1 MKSKSKDY
9 QKGGVTRRTFLKTAG
24 MAGIAVSTVGFPAVL
39 RGAKPKEILIG
50 SIHPITGFCAYDGTS
65 LAQAVQLAVDKKN
78 AAGGIKSMGGAKIKV
93 LLKDTESKPKVGESA
108 ATKLIRD
115 GCVALLGCYNSPVT
129 IVTTKVAEMN
139 KIPHIITVAVADE
152 ILQRGFKYTFRVQ
165 PDTAAMAEYTTKY
178 IRELSDKHNM
188 NLKTIAF
195 LHLSGFGSVIAKK
208 VTQVAPKLGFEIIGS
223 QSYGYGVSDLST
235 EVAKIKDMK
244 SDVIVDVGYL
254 ADGILK
260 LKTYDALKVEPR
272 GGIFGCANGGFSNP
286 ASVKNLGRVAEYLM
300 DGNYW
305 MNPISS
311 FAQSVKAEYNKRY
324 TKVVFQPHCAPT
336 YDATLVLFDA
346 LERARSTDPE
356 KLREAIAQTSLSKII
371 SPGGPVEFGATGQN
385 KNALPTLMQVQDRE
399 VKVVLP
405 EKYANAKPR
414 YPVPPRSTW
423 S

>member
-1 MKSKSKDY
+1 MKSKGKDS
-9 QKGGVTRRTFLKTAG
+9 QKEGVTRRTFLKAAG
-24 MAGIAVSTVGFPAVL
+24 MAGIAASTVGFPAVL

-50 SIHPITGFCAYDGTS
+50 SIHPITGPCAYDGTS
-65 LAQAVQLAVDKKN
+65 LAQAVELAVDKKN

-108 ATKLIRD
+108 AAKLIRD

-139 KIPHIITVAVADE
+139 RIPHIITVAVADE

-165 PDTAAMAEYTTKY
+165 PDTADMAEYTTKY

-195 LHLSGFGSVIAKK
+195 LHLSGFGAVIAKK
-208 VTQVAPKLGFEIIGS
+208 VSQVAPDLGFEIIGS

-254 ADGILK
+254 ADAILK
-260 LKTYDALKVEPR
+260 LKTYDALKVEPK

-286 ASVKNLGRVAEYLM
+286 ATVNEVGRLAEYLM

-305 MNPISS
+305 MNPRSS
-311 FAQSVKAEYNKRY
+311 LAQSVKAEYNKRY

-346 LERARSTDPE
+346 LERAGSTDPE

-371 SPGGPVEFGATGQN
+371 SPGGPVEFDSTGQN

-405 EKYANAKPR
+405 EQYANAKPR
-414 YPVPPRSTW
+414 YPVPKRSTW